1 MLPYIAYMDTMGYV
15 LLHSIR
21 LPSSMPF
28 FLGLSGSPTDING
41 TIITTKAY
49 GVSHGPGACAAM
61 GLHQECHWAVALSDP
76 SFCFFLTITIGLL
89 YVIIESFFRPS
100 GDDV

>member
-76 SFCFFLTITIGLL
+76 SFCFF
-89 YVIIESFFRPS
+89 
-100 GDDV
+100 